1 LLSAPA
7 LAQKMLR
14 WNPRV
19 PDEGFAEA
27 LVDAVLRGAAA

>member
-1 LLSAPA
+1 MV
-7 LAQKMLR
+7 QNMLQ

-19 PDEGFAEA
+19 PDEGFAES

>member
-1 LLSAPA
+1 VAQNLL
-7 LAQKMLR
+7 R
-14 WNPRV
+14 FNPHV